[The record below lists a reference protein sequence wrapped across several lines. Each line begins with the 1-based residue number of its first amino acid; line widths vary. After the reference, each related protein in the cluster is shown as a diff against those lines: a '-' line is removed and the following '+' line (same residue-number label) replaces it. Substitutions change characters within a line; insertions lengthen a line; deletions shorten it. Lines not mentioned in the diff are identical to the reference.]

1 MMSPLWVG
9 HPLVDTCICGA
20 EIMGCVAKSCLVYR
34 GRPIQKEVKM
44 SLTLSLNSS
53 SALWLVFS
61 QSMVTFPPSSIVMV
75 PYKIPER
82 KERKL

>member
-1 MMSPLWVG
+1 MHLWGRNNGV
-9 HPLVDTCICGA
+9 
-20 EIMGCVAKSCLVYR
+20 CVAKSCLVYR
-34 GRPIQKEVKM
+34 GRPIQKEAKM

-82 KERKL
+82 KKKTTMKGLS